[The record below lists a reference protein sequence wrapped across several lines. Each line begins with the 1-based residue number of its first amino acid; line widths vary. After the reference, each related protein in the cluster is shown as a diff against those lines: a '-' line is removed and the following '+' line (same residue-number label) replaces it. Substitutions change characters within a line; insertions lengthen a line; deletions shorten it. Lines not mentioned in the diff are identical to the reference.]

1 MKEKYIELMERALS
15 AYTDEHIRAFFDD
28 VKRDGLTEHG
38 FPRLTANIGILIA
51 HDRCEQLKPLFL
63 EMMEFCCETMPTRKA
78 ANDFSIREIICCIS
92 EIEQSGV
99 VEASVIERWKDH
111 LRQFNPMTCY
121 NRAVRSS
128 KSKAKNWALFAAVS
142 EFFRMKMGLCESE
155 EFIERQ
161 VATQLPSL
169 DENGMYMDAHSET
182 HHPFLYDMGPRGL
195 FSLLLEAGYRGR
207 YYEEIDDAIKRAGIL
222 TLKMQ
227 SPNGE
232 IAFGGRSNQYIFNEP
247 WMIAVFEHEA
257 SRYAKEGNTSLV
269 REFKAAIH
277 RALRVT
283 EKWLSLDPVLH
294 IKNRFPT
301 ETKFGCEEYG
311 NFNKYMITTAS
322 NLYAAYLLCDDSIGA
337 CDVPD
342 HQPTVFATSYH
353 FHKLFVKAGGYGLEF
368 DLNADPHYDASG
380 LGRVHREDAPSA
392 ICMSVPCPEN
402 PKYCV
407 NIDEPFAF
415 SLAPGIICDEKW
427 EFATSSDTK
436 YEVVASSNDDSSAYA
451 TLCSHFACGTD
462 VTAKYTVNSDGVKI
476 QVNGDSDVAYTLPA
490 FYFDGEVHP
499 EIVATENSLNV
510 SYNGWVCR
518 YTTDGRICDG
528 QRMAANRNGNYKVYY
543 AVGKKDLKVSIEIL
557 RQ

>member
-15 AYTDEHIRAFFDD
+15 GYTDEHIQRYFDD

-38 FPRLTANIGILIA
+38 FPRLTSNIGILIA
-51 HDRCEQLKPLFL
+51 HGRCERLKPLFL
-63 EMMEFCCETMPTRKA
+63 EMMEFCCATMPTRKA

-99 VEASVIERWKDH
+99 VEASEIEGWKDH

-121 NRAVRSS
+121 NRTVRSS

-161 VATQLPSL
+161 LATQIPSL

-195 FSLLLEAGYRGR
+195 FALLLKAGYRGR

-232 IAFGGRSNQYIFNEP
+232 IPFGGRSNQYIFNEP
-247 WMIAVFEHEA
+247 WMLAVFEYEA

-283 EKWLSLDPVLH
+283 EKWLSMDPVLH

-301 ETKFGCEEYG
+301 ETKFGCEEYAY
-311 NFNKYMITTAS
+311 FDKYMITAAS
-322 NLYAAYLLCDDSIGA
+322 NLYAAYLLCDDSI
-337 CDVPD
+337 CESDVPD
-342 HQPTVFATSYH
+342 HQPTVFATSHH
-353 FHKLFVKAGGYGLEF
+353 FHKLFLKAGGYGLEF
-368 DLNADPHYDASG
+368 DLDGDPHYDASG

-392 ICMSVPCPEN
+392 ICMSVPCPED

-415 SLAPGIICDEKW
+415 SLAPGILGDEKW
-427 EFATSSDTK
+427 EFATTSDTK
-436 YEVVASSNDDSSAYA
+436 YEIVDSSSDDDSAYA
-451 TLCSHFACGTD
+451 TLCSHFAWGTD

-476 QVNGDSDVAYTLPA
+476 QVTGDGDVAYTLPA

-499 EIVATENSLNV
+499 EIVATENSLSV

-518 YTTDGRICDG
+518 YTTDGTICDA
-528 QRMAANRNGNYKVYY
+528 QKIAANRNGNYKMYF
-543 AVGKKDLKVSIEIL
+543 ATAKKELNVSIEIISC
-557 RQ
+557 